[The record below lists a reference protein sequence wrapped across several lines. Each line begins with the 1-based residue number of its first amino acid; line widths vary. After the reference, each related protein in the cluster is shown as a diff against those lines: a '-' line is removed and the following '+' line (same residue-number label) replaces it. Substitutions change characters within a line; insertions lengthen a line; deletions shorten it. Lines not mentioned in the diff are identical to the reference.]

1 MTPQYVTRQELVE
14 VLQELGRT
22 FNHSTATRI
31 ACLNAAHRL
40 TANAPPPP
48 CRAPPQPAPAAQPGP
63 YEELT
68 RLVDAA
74 YAGSLKIASE
84 LLAFR
89 DRYHPADGPPFGIK
103 PACAWILLR
112 ETPPLYECESCHRKI
127 DADDQRPACNLY
139 HWPVPDGGKP

>member
-1 MTPQYVTRQELVE
+1 MTDRYVTRQELVE

-89 DRYHPADGPPFGIK
+89 DRYFPADGPPHWSELK
-103 PACAWILLR
+103 PGEWLENR
-112 ETPPLYECESCHRKI
+112 NGK
-127 DADDQRPACNLY
+127 LY
-139 HWPVPDGGKP
+139 HCRICVEEGVHTLGEWPAKVKL